1 MKKLALALCI
11 FIGLI
16 PFYGK
21 AATDIQF
28 QEASITFSLPD
39 AWEAKGVSR
48 NSAPPKMDSTDPL
61 FVSWRRSALPGK
73 NGNRIFAGLNITV
86 FNVQPD
92 TNVVLFSNLLM
103 HRRGWPYKEFLTAK
117 NDGIVLPN
125 SMAYLTEYPLREDL
139 LMKVFVVHAIND
151 GKFVEINLSATDDI
165 FLQVEP
171 ELRSVLKNIRLT
183 K

>member
-1 MKKLALALCI
+1 
-11 FIGLI
+11 
-16 PFYGK
+16 
-21 AATDIQF
+21 
-28 QEASITFSLPD
+28 
-39 AWEAKGVSR
+39 
-48 NSAPPKMDSTDPL
+48 
-61 FVSWRRSALPGK
+61 
-73 NGNRIFAGLNITV
+73 
-86 FNVQPD
+86 
-92 TNVVLFSNLLM
+92 M